1 MGACSAKIPLPDDLV
16 LEISSNLNDASKK
29 LLELNL
35 HYDHYDRQAQLKID
49 QLTAASL
56 GVASAPKSQSS

>member
-1 MGACSAKIPLPDDLV
+1 MGNCSAKIPLPDDLV
-16 LEISSNLNDASKK
+16 LEITSNIGSPDVTKK

-35 HYDHYDRQAQLKID
+35 HYKHYDKQARLKID

-56 GVASAPKSQSS
+56 GVASGPKS